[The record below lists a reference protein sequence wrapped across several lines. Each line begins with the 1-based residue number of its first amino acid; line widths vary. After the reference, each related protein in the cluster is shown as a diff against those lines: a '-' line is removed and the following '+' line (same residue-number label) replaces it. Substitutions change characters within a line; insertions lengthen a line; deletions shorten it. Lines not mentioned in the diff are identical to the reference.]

1 MYKDN
6 VSFTCPKVQE
16 NLSREKRTEYFKGVE
31 LTGKNIGVEKYPKM
45 SLLDVTK
52 NKIIIPAME
61 DKSVTRYNDGGRVKV
76 CVVYQEDGVGLHQ
89 DKTYIREKR
98 RSLKFEIGFFQPT
111 SLITRNE
118 CP

>member
-1 MYKDN
+1 
-6 VSFTCPKVQE
+6 
-16 NLSREKRTEYFKGVE
+16 
-31 LTGKNIGVEKYPKM
+31 M

-52 NKIIIPAME
+52 NTIIPAIE
-61 DKSVTRYNDGGRVKV
+61 EKVVTRYNDGGRVKV
-76 CVVYQEDGVGLHQ
+76 CVVYQKDGAGLHQ